1 MKKRLLSLLLSLTML
16 VSLISGLS
24 LLPVQA
30 ATVDYVTSGSYVYNW
45 GVRETVATFLSPMAE
60 DFYADNNITYEDLAA
75 LSGSSSTGDVP
86 YSTLYQKLHEL
97 MYSNLTNPTS
107 YAGTRDLYRYTDC
120 QNSANT
126 SSSISS
132 FYSGDSIGPDWD
144 SGSTWNREH
153 VWPNSRSTSGSSYTD
168 REEDIMMLRPTSVK
182 ENSSR
187 SNTPYGEGSSY
198 YDPNEESGGTHNL
211 RGDVSRVI
219 LYVYT
224 CWGGSDQHDGAY
236 DYLWGSS
243 GVMESKDVLLRWMEE
258 DPVDTWELGRNDS
271 VESIT
276 GTRNV
281 FVDYPELAFAL
292 FNEDVPTDYESPSG
306 GATVSYAITACSS
319 NTNYGTVSVS
329 GKTITATP
337 KTGYAV
343 SGYTILSGTATVNQ
357 NGNVF
362 TVLPTSDVS
371 IRINFAQRAEVTV
384 QFAQS
389 GSVAT
394 SQNAYVGDSITLP
407 AHSGTV
413 PSGQTFLGWCASEVT
428 ETTTKPTYYAPGATW
443 YVDAAVTLYALY
455 ARSEEGGVVNSDT
468 YEPYSGTITEG
479 DYVIVYNKDNY
490 ANQAMIA
497 EDTGGTRLNFTDI
510 IYTDGSVDTPDER
523 AVWHIAS
530 NGTCWTLYNE
540 ATDTYAGG
548 TGTKN
553 QAKPLSS
560 VTDYALWSVSG
571 TDTYEFVNKGN
582 AAKSINANLRRNAN
596 YGFACYSTST
606 GGALTLYKRQSGTTY
621 YFTAAK
627 QECAQH
633 TYDNACDAVCNVCG
647 ATRTPADHVYTS
659 RVTTAATCGAEGV
672 RTYTCSVCG
681 DNYTEAIAAT
691 GAHTYDNACDT
702 ACNGCGAVRTITHV
716 YVAVVT
722 TAATCGAEGVRTYT
736 CSVCGDNY
744 TEAIA
749 ATGNHTYDNA
759 CDADCNAC
767 GTARTPADHVYSA
780 DCDVTCNV
788 CGAERTLIAGG
799 EKTITFDDDKI
810 QRVEFSTTSQ
820 VWQNG
825 DLIVTNNKGSASSSV
840 ADYSNPVR
848 FYQGSQI
855 IIAYPG
861 MTGLVISAPN
871 GTYGDPWAATLD
883 AAGLKY
889 ESDGGVYTVTFA
901 TPVDSVTLIAS
912 KQIRANSITAVGAE
926 TVAEHTYDN
935 DMDVDCNAC
944 GDIRTVVYDLFTFGG
959 FSVSEDVNGLAFR
972 YTVQAA
978 GITVTDY
985 YGDYTNATIAPNSAL
1000 SNAKLVMMGA
1010 VVSND
1015 STAVPELSSVNNKTV
1030 IDIKALKF
1038 FESDGSSVT
1047 YAVRVLDIPDSSKD
1061 ALIYARPYYIYVD
1074 ADGNEIECYGET
1086 QSASYNS
1093 VI

>member
-1 MKKRLLSLLLSLTML
+1 MKQYTKRIISLLLSLTML

-86 YSTLYQKLHEL
+86 YSDLYEQLHTL
-97 MYSNLTNPTS
+97 MYDNLDNPTS
-107 YAGTRDLYRYTDC
+107 YDATRDLFKYTDC
-120 QNSANT
+120 ENNGG
-126 SSSISS
+126 SISS
-132 FYSGDSIGPDWD
+132 FYSGKAIGPAWD
-144 SGSTWNREH
+144 SGKTWNREH
-153 VWPNSRSTSGSSYTD
+153 VWPNSKSNGGSDSNTQ
-168 REEDIMMLRPTSVK
+168 RETDIMMLRPASVS

-187 SNTPYGEGSSY
+187 SNTAYGESSNF
-198 YDPNEESGGTHNL
+198 YDPNSLGQNV
-211 RGDVSRVI
+211 RGDAARTV
-219 LYVYT
+219 LYVYV
-224 CWGGSDQHDGAY
+224 CWGGSSQHDGAL
-236 DYLWGSS
+236 DYMWGSS
-243 GVMESKDVLLRWMEE
+243 GVIESKDILLKWMEE

-306 GATVSYAITACSS
+306 GATVSYAITASSS

-337 KTGYAV
+337 ETGYAV
-343 SGYTILSGTATVNQ
+343 SGYTILSGTAAVTRD
-357 NGNVF
+357 GNTFKV
-362 TVLPTSDVS
+362 VPSSDVS
-371 IRINFAQRAEVTV
+371 IRINFVQREQATV
-384 QFAQS
+384 QFSQS
-389 GSVAT
+389 GSAAT
-394 SQNAYVGDSITLP
+394 SQTAYVGDSITLP

-455 ARSEEGGVVNSDT
+455 ARSEEGGVVNSDL
-468 YEPYSGTITEG
+468 YELVTDVADLQSG
-479 DYVIVYNKDNY
+479 DKVIVYAMNKNVALSTTQNTNNRGEIAVTVNDNSITWTEGVQVITLEAGKTADTY
-490 ANQAMIA
+490 AFNV
-497 EDTGGTRLNFTDI
+497 G
-510 IYTDGSVDTPDER
+510 DGYLYAASSGSNHLKTEMTLSDNSS
-523 AVWHIAS
+523 WSISIAS
-530 NGTCWTLYNE
+530 NGSATIKATGSFTRNWMRYNSS
-540 ATDTYAGG
+540 
-548 TGTKN
+548 
-553 QAKPLSS
+553 AKLFS
-560 VTDYALWSVSG
+560 
-571 TDTYEFVNKGN
+571 
-582 AAKSINANLRRNAN
+582 
-596 YGFACYSTST
+596 CYSS
-606 GGALTLYKRQSGTTY
+606 GQADIALYKQQSGTTY

-659 RVTTAATCGAEGV
+659 RVTTAPTCGAEGV

-722 TAATCGAEGVRTYT
+722 TAPTCGADGVSTYT

-744 TEAIA
+744 TETIA
-749 ATGNHTYDNA
+749 ATGNHTYDND

-767 GTARTPADHVYSA
+767 GTARTPADHVYTA
-780 DCDVTCNV
+780 NCDTICNV
-788 CGAERTLIAGG
+788 CGAERSVTAGG
-799 EKTITFDDDKI
+799 EETITFDDDKI

-825 DLIVTNNKGSASSSV
+825 NLTVTNNKSSASSNV

-848 FYQGSQI
+848 FYQGSEI

-861 MTGLVISAPN
+861 MTGLVISVPT

-883 AAGLKY
+883 AAGLEY

-901 TPVDSVTLIAS
+901 TPVDSVTLTAS
-912 KQIRANSITAVGAE
+912 KQIRAYSIKAVGAE

-935 DMDVDCNAC
+935 DMDVDCNVC
-944 GDIRTVVYDLFTFGG
+944 GEIRTVVYDLFTFGG

-972 YTVQAA
+972 YTVQVSGMVLSDYIGDYSTA
-978 GITVTDY
+978 TVTP
-985 YGDYTNATIAPNSAL
+985 TSAL

-1015 STAVPELSSVNNKTV
+1015 STAVLELSSVNDMTV
-1030 IDIKALKF
+1030 IDIQALNF
-1038 FESDGSSVT
+1038 FEVDANSAT
-1047 YAVRVLDIPDSSKD
+1047 YAVRVRDIPDSYKD
-1061 ALIYARPYYIYVD
+1061 DLIYSRPYYIYED
-1074 ADGNEIECYGET
+1074 ADGNKIECYGVV

-1093 VI
+1093 VP